1 AGIID
6 FSEQEATIKEIV
18 DYLKE
23 VYCNSVAVEFTYIK
37 DNEEKEWFRRNYE
50 KWHKH
55 EISSEHKCRI
65 MEMLIKSQTFD
76 QFLAKKFPSV
86 KRYGGEGAES
96 MMVFF
101 DEVFNHA
108 MQDGIEN
115 VIISMPHRGRLNF
128 MTGLL
133 HYQPA
138 AMFSKMM
145 GRSELPPSAKGT
157 GDVLSHLFK
166 TIDLTMGD
174 SNLHLSLLPN
184 PSHLEACNPVACGK
198 TRARQLSIGDAD
210 YSESGLSNK
219 TMCLQVHGDASFA
232 GQGIIPETLMLSEVP
247 HFRTG
252 GSIHLIV
259 NNQIGFTTEPERGRS
274 SLYSSDVGKIIDCP
288 VIHVNGDNPEDLAR
302 ATKLAL
308 LYKQKFAKDIIID
321 LICFRLWGHNEMD
334 EPAFT
339 QPIMYNAI
347 YSKKSVPDSYAENL
361 EDDKI
366 ISNDR
371 VTALKNEYTST
382 LNSELKN
389 VEKISKIEMS
399 HLQKQWSGYVQA
411 SHENTTWDTGCDLNT
426 LLYVGAK
433 SVEVPESMT
442 VHPRLQRTFIENR
455 FEKLKTS
462 ASIDWATAEALAFGT
477 LLFQGYNVRISGQD
491 VGRGTFSHR
500 HVMLVDQ
507 KTDEVYIPLNNIAP
521 DQKGFIEIANSTLSE
536 EAVLGFEYGMSIES
550 PRNLV
555 IWEAQFGDFFNGAQI
570 IIDAFITSGETK
582 WLLQSGLVMLL
593 PHGYD
598 GAGPE
603 HTSCRIERFLQLCDS
618 KEDQIDGDD
627 VNIGIVHPTT
637 PAQYYHLLR
646 RQMLRNFRKPLI
658 VASPKILLRYPD
670 AVSTLTEMTPS
681 TFFQPVLGDHSVSSD
696 KVERVIL
703 CSGKHYY
710 ALDKQRQS
718 LDAKNVAIIRLE
730 SLCPFPTQLIEK
742 ELSRYKNAKVF
753 IWSQEE
759 HQNMGPW
766 SFVAP
771 RFEKQLG
778 VKLLYTGREAL
789 ACPAVGI
796 GAIHKEE
803 NAKILNTPFEMQ

>member
-1 AGIID
+1 MWRLNRKLIPNGGKIFNFRCYHTRQGCFGYKPVDRQGKPFQESTDVINNRIKNSNLYRLATAYHDHGHRIAKLDPLELTNNNAANISELAIENYGLNLEDSTKYSVNGIID

-389 VEKISKIEMS
+389 VEKNSKIEMS

-411 SHENTTWDTGCDLNT
+411 SHENTTWDTG
-426 LLYVGAK
+426 LY
-433 SVEVPESMT
+433 
-442 VHPRLQRTFIENR
+442 
-455 FEKLKTS
+455 
-462 ASIDWATAEALAFGT
+462 
-477 LLFQGYNVRISGQD
+477 
-491 VGRGTFSHR
+491 
-500 HVMLVDQ
+500 
-507 KTDEVYIPLNNIAP
+507 
-521 DQKGFIEIANSTLSE
+521 
-536 EAVLGFEYGMSIES
+536 
-550 PRNLV
+550 
-555 IWEAQFGDFFNGAQI
+555 
-570 IIDAFITSGETK
+570 
-582 WLLQSGLVMLL
+582 
-593 PHGYD
+593 
-598 GAGPE
+598 
-603 HTSCRIERFLQLCDS
+603 
-618 KEDQIDGDD
+618 
-627 VNIGIVHPTT
+627 
-637 PAQYYHLLR
+637 
-646 RQMLRNFRKPLI
+646 
-658 VASPKILLRYPD
+658 
-670 AVSTLTEMTPS
+670 
-681 TFFQPVLGDHSVSSD
+681 
-696 KVERVIL
+696 
-703 CSGKHYY
+703 
-710 ALDKQRQS
+710 
-718 LDAKNVAIIRLE
+718 
-730 SLCPFPTQLIEK
+730 
-742 ELSRYKNAKVF
+742 
-753 IWSQEE
+753 
-759 HQNMGPW
+759 
-766 SFVAP
+766 
-771 RFEKQLG
+771 
-778 VKLLYTGREAL
+778 
-789 ACPAVGI
+789 
-796 GAIHKEE
+796 
-803 NAKILNTPFEMQ
+803 